1 MLIYNISLTCRIPHE
16 GNTSYVADDP
26 YDNGVGVM
34 DLAQHNAGRSRRSIW
49 DGLYF
54 RLEAPSVDWR
64 KLLGS
69 TDIGASFGVIMM
81 NLLDLSIG
89 IEAILWAVSELY

>member
-1 MLIYNISLTCRIPHE
+1 
-16 GNTSYVADDP
+16 
-26 YDNGVGVM
+26 M
-34 DLAQHNAGRSRRSIW
+34 DLAQHTAKRSKRSIW

-69 TDIGASFGVIMM
+69 TDIGASFGVIML
-81 NLLDLSIG
+81 NLLDL
-89 IEAILWAVSELY
+89 AVGMNSVYLSYICFTER

>member
-1 MLIYNISLTCRIPHE
+1 M
-16 GNTSYVADDP
+16 
-26 YDNGVGVM
+26 GVV
-34 DLAQHNAGRSRRSIW
+34 DLAEHHSRRSKRSIW

-54 RLEAPSVDWR
+54 RLEAPSIDWR

-89 IEAILWAVSELY
+89 KVYNLSISFV

>member
-1 MLIYNISLTCRIPHE
+1 M
-16 GNTSYVADDP
+16 A
-26 YDNGVGVM
+26 VM
-34 DLAQHNAGRSRRSIW
+34 DLGQQNAARRSKRSIW
-49 DGLYF
+49 EGLYF

-89 IEAILWAVSELY
+89 RTHFTFSSQKDKLIH